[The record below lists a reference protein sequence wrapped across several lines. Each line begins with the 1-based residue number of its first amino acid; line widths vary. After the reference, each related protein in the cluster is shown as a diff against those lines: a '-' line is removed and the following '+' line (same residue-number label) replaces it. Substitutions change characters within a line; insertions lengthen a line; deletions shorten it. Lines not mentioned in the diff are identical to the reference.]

1 MATQTTYSS
10 TMSAARA
17 GMIADMRGSTLISRT
32 VEDATLGFGAP
43 VTKGT
48 AAGQCKKL
56 AAGSTDIIGITVR
69 ERSGVAESSGWAQY
83 EDARIMSEGAL
94 WVTVTDAG
102 GVAAGDPVWVKKS
115 DGTFSNADAGSGGSL
130 KVNGRFETAAANGAL
145 AVIVFNCNVPAV
157 AGA

>member
-32 VEDATLGFGAP
+32 VEDATLGFGVP

-115 DGTFSNADAGSGGSL
+115 DGTFSNADAGSSGSL
-130 KVNGRFETAAANGAL
+130 KLAGRFETAAANGAL

>member
-1 MATQTTYSS
+1 MATQTTYSA

-32 VEDATLGFGAP
+32 AEDATLGFGVP

-102 GVAAGDPVWVKKS
+102 GVAAGDPVWVKKT
-115 DGTFSNADAGSGGSL
+115 DGTFSNADAGLGGSL
-130 KVNGRFETAAANGAL
+130 KLNGRFETAAANGAL